1 MNQLLSISPLLFGMV
16 IGFAI
21 FILIIVKCEQTYRLV
36 NQNRKIY
43 IFKVSVALAVWGGLS
58 LLLLIFLSGYMMGLA
73 HTPYPG
79 TTSDFSLI
87 FTFWVMELI
96 YGGVGWL
103 LVLWMKRPEEVRD

>member
-1 MNQLLSISPLLFGMV
+1 MNQLLSISPLLFGML

-21 FILIIVKCEQTYRLV
+21 PILIIVKCEHTYRLV

-43 IFKVSVALAVWGGLS
+43 IFKATVAVAVWGGLS
-58 LLLLIFLSGYMMGLA
+58 VLLLSFLSGYNMGLA
-73 HTPYPG
+73 HTPHPG
-79 TTSDFSLI
+79 TTSDLSLI

-103 LVLWMKRPEEVRD
+103 LVLWMKRREEV